1 MKEKTTRTTGIKR
14 HQQDE
19 EDDEITTR
27 DIGNIKRNRTFVF
40 YGRSGTGKTTL
51 AGSFPKPMLLLDVK
65 DEGTDSI
72 ADLKGIKVFDVLS
85 FEDFELAYYHL
96 QKYPKRY
103 KTIVIDTVSQVQ
115 QLAIRELMDNKK
127 TMKGRSAGDWGS
139 MKKRD
144 WGDVSSLLKEW
155 VINYRDLSQL
165 GMEIVFVAQ
174 DRAFN
179 FDEEETE
186 DESSVIP
193 EIGPALMPSVAKVLN
208 AAVQM
213 IGNTYIRER
222 FIKKEVAGKIKR
234 VSKLEYCLLVG
245 PDPIRLTK
253 IRKPRS
259 IEPPKLIVD
268 PNYED
273 IISVIKGDK

>member
-1 MKEKTTRTTGIKR
+1 MKAKTTRTIGTQR
-14 HQQDE
+14 HQQD
-19 EDDEITTR
+19 DDSDLNVR
-27 DIGNIKRNRTFVF
+27 DIGDIKRNRTFVF

-72 ADLKGIKVFDVLS
+72 ADIKGIKVFDVTS

-96 QKYPKRY
+96 LKHPKKY
-103 KTIVIDTVSQVQ
+103 KTVVIDTVSQVQ
-115 QLAIRELMDNKK
+115 QLAIKELMDDKR

-144 WGDVSSLLKEW
+144 WGDVSSLMKE
-155 VINYRDLSQL
+155 VLINYRDLATE
-165 GMEIVFVAQ
+165 GMEVVFIAQ

-179 FDEEETE
+179 FDEGESD

-213 IGNTYIRER
+213 IGNTFIRER
-222 FIKKEVAGKIKR
+222 FVKKEVGGKIKR
-234 VSKLEYCLLVG
+234 TSKLEYCLLVG
-245 PDPIRLTK
+245 PDPIRLSK

-259 IEPPKLIVD
+259 IEPPKFIVD

-273 IISVIKGDK
+273 IIAVIKGEK